1 MKRYSQKKTKKQ
13 KNPEINFKKV
23 KSSNN
28 FLKIGKRQEQ
38 KQRGKTGNKE

>member
-1 MKRYSQKKTKKQ
+1 MKRYSQKK
-13 KNPEINFKKV
+13 KNPEINFKIV